1 MHMGA
6 LKYNPET
13 RMLEL
18 SAQNG
23 VQSLNTFFADS
34 IIVAS
39 TLYLG
44 GENVATQR
52 WVQNNVLAR
61 FG

>member
-1 MHMGA
+1 
-6 LKYNPET
+6 
-13 RMLEL
+13 MLEL

-34 IIVAS
+34 IIVGS
-39 TLYLG
+39 SISLK
-44 GENVATQR
+44 GEFIATRQ
-52 WVQNNVLAR
+52 WALDNVLAR